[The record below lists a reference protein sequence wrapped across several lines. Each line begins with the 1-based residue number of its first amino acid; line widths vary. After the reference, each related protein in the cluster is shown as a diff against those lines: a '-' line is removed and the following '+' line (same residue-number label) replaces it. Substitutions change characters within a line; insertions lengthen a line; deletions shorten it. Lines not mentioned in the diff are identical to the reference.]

1 MTNEYPGSKIELSIH
16 VRLKV
21 ELLSWLKK
29 VTCSLRTQF
38 TRAGWEF
45 FCYMK
50 ERGPFMESITEKF
63 SEIEKNAKAIVESS
77 EARKEEMDQAMQRK
91 RDEFD
96 ADLEAKTQEK
106 LQKIRQSLQVKMD
119 QLLDE
124 QERKNKK
131 EITSLKEDF
140 EKNHTVYAKEIL
152 SHITEVSG

>member
-1 MTNEYPGSKIELSIH
+1 
-16 VRLKV
+16 
-21 ELLSWLKK
+21 
-29 VTCSLRTQF
+29 
-38 TRAGWEF
+38 
-45 FCYMK
+45 
-50 ERGPFMESITEKF
+50 MESITEKF